1 MSETIDTDVCI
12 IGAGAAGLSVAAG
25 AALLGARTVLIEKG
39 EMGGDCL
46 NYGCVPSKA
55 LLAAAHRA
63 QAMRSA
69 SKYGIAAVEPAID
82 FARVHAHVRGV
93 IDEIAPVDSAER
105 FAGLGATVLRG
116 TARFIA
122 RDKVAVNGTTLRAK
136 RFVLAVGGKAA
147 VPPIP
152 GLAETPFYTNE
163 TIFTLSAKPE
173 RLLII
178 GGGPIGVEM
187 AQAHAAL
194 GSDVTI
200 VTAGSILGRD
210 DPEMVDLLRR
220 RLRRDGITIV
230 ENAAVERVHAAALHA
245 RIGETVEVLPFTHLL
260 VAAGRRANVE
270 ALAPQLAGVETDKGG
285 ILVDRRLRTTNS
297 KIFALGD
304 CVSGG
309 PQFTH
314 AAGYQAGIVIRNV
327 LFRLPAKVDYGA
339 LPRVTYTAPEL
350 ASVGM
355 SEAEARAKHGADIR
369 ILRWAYAENDRA
381 RAERELHGHV
391 KAIVTPKG
399 VILGA
404 TVLGASAG
412 ELIQPWVLAMSAKLK
427 IGALANMIAPYPT
440 LGEVTKRA
448 AGSFYTPQLFSA
460 RTKKLVRFLLRWA

>member
-1 MSETIDTDVCI
+1 MAETIETELCI
-12 IGAGAAGLSVAAG
+12 LGAGAAGLSVAAG

-46 NYGCVPSKA
+46 NFGCVPSKA

-63 QAMRSA
+63 HAFRTSA
-69 SKYGIAAVEPAID
+69 KYGIANAEPQID
-82 FARVHAHVRGV
+82 FAAVNAHVRGV
-93 IDEIAPVDSAER
+93 IEEIAPVDSAER
-105 FAGLGATVLRG
+105 FEGLGATVLRG
-116 TARFIA
+116 VAKFSA
-122 RDKVAVNGTTLRAK
+122 RDALAVNGTTVRAK
-136 RFVLAVGGKAA
+136 RFVLAVGGRAS

-152 GLAETPFYTNE
+152 GLAETKFYTNE
-163 TIFTLSAKPE
+163 TIFTLTEKPA
-173 RLLII
+173 RLVII

-187 AQAHAAL
+187 AQAHAGL

-200 VTAGSILGRD
+200 VTAGSILPRD
-210 DPEMVDLLRR
+210 DAEMVDLLRR
-220 RLRRDGITIV
+220 ALKREGIALVEQAAIERIESGAIV
-230 ENAAVERVHAAALHA
+230 ARV
-245 RIGETVEVLPFTHLL
+245 GEETHTLPFTHLL
-260 VAAGRRANVE
+260 VAAGRRPNVE
-270 ALAPQLAGVETDKGG
+270 NLGLDVAGVETDKGG
-285 ILVDRRLRTTNS
+285 IKTDARLRTTNT

-314 AAGYQAGIVIRNV
+314 AAGYQAGIVIRNL
-327 LFRLPAKVDYGA
+327 LFRLPAKVDYRA

-350 ASVGM
+350 ASVGL
-355 SEAEARAKHGADIR
+355 SEAEARAKHGDIR
-369 ILRWAYAENDRA
+369 ILRWAMAENDRA

-404 TVLGASAG
+404 TILGANAG

-448 AGSFYTPQLFSA
+448 AGSFYTPQLFSP
-460 RTKKLVRFLLRWA
+460 RTKKLVRFLLRWL